1 MFGFEETVIDI
12 CQKVQYL
19 YLDWREKM
27 NCALI
32 VIDMQYWFF
41 RTEERRG
48 KLNQLISSINE
59 LIEFAD
65 SKKIPVIH
73 VKTEHK
79 ADKSTWNI
87 VMKKHDLALMIEN
100 SEEAKMLKEIIVR
113 DNHKFIVKTR
123 QSTFIRTNF
132 EEILRQM
139 NIDTL
144 ILAGVFTHGCVGRTA
159 IDAYERDYNVIIAKD
174 CVFSHVKNQEQAML
188 EVIQFEQ
195 EQMILDNQEIERFIY
210 KGEIAQ

>member
-1 MFGFEETVIDI
+1 MAVYYSVQEELEKSID
-12 CQKVQYL
+12 
-19 YLDWREKM
+19 
-27 NCALI
+27 
-32 VIDMQYWFF
+32 
-41 RTEERRG
+41 
-48 KLNQLISSINE
+48 
-59 LIEFAD
+59 
-65 SKKIPVIH
+65 
-73 VKTEHK
+73 
-79 ADKSTWNI
+79 
-87 VMKKHDLALMIEN
+87 N
-100 SEEAKMLKEIIVR
+100 SL
-113 DNHKFIVKTR
+113 